1 MKTNLQKKLIYSS
14 LTTASIL
21 ISTVVN
27 AAGFALRS
35 QSVHGQGSTFAG
47 IAAGGNLS
55 GAFANP
61 AIFGHVEKSEIQ
73 GALSIADVQSDIQ
86 STGSTPFLFQD
97 LEETGDVGGTGV
109 IPNFYYA
116 NRLNDKWAW
125 GVSINA
131 PYGSETNADRGSRSQ
146 FISLDAELAS
156 INISPTITYEP
167 VKNLVLAAGIQFQYF
182 DVEVTRA
189 LPVGAS
195 AGVFSASDPVLGLEG
210 DDFGIGFTL
219 GATYKFGN
227 SSLGAGFRSAVDHNL
242 TGSLTIDD
250 FGVNSDIN
258 LDIEL
263 PWVLTLGWKQQLSEK
278 FTLGVTFERTNWSSV
293 DTLPVISN
301 ATGSIATVLGQPVA
315 IPLEYVDTNF
325 YTIGGEYQYSKTLM
339 LRAGIG
345 LDEATVT
352 DTTRSTQ
359 LPDNDR
365 LWISLGFTKQFKNGL
380 SFDFAYNYVTLT
392 EEAEINVVP
401 GHVAFTG
408 LPFTGVS
415 DPEVHIL
422 GFALT
427 KRF

>member
-1 MKTNLQKKLIYSS
+1 M
-14 LTTASIL
+14 
-21 ISTVVN
+21 
-27 AAGFALRS
+27 
-35 QSVHGQGSTFAG
+35 
-47 IAAGGNLS
+47 
-55 GAFANP
+55 
-61 AIFGHVEKSEIQ
+61 
-73 GALSIADVQSDIQ
+73 
-86 STGSTPFLFQD
+86 
-97 LEETGDVGGTGV
+97 
-109 IPNFYYA
+109 
-116 NRLNDKWAW
+116 
-125 GVSINA
+125 
-131 PYGSETNADRGSRSQ
+131 
-146 FISLDAELAS
+146 
-156 INISPTITYEP
+156 
-167 VKNLVLAAGIQFQYF
+167 
-182 DVEVTRA
+182 
-189 LPVGAS
+189 
-195 AGVFSASDPVLGLEG
+195 
-210 DDFGIGFTL
+210 
-219 GATYKFGN
+219 
-227 SSLGAGFRSAVDHNL
+227 
-242 TGSLTIDD
+242 
-250 FGVNSDIN
+250 NSDIN